1 MNQIVYFTSSVE
13 RKRNRLSP
21 IAVVRTAEKRATET
35 KQSRRSKKKQNKTN
49 KTIKKCTIVFEI
61 IIKRSHYRIT
71 TVSRRRDA
79 SAARSPPFRKRTFIV
94 AKFLR
99 TRLRR
104 TQKCAPRFRQLWL
117 GWGSKWSPSPNFF
130 YSPQLLLRYAFKPNW
145 VRSSVIEL
153 SSGERTFIVAKFLRT
168 RLRRTQ
174 ECAPHSIAQR
184 FIFSTIVSICL

>member
-104 TQKCAPRFRQLWL
+104 TQKCAPRFRQPWL

-130 YSPQLLLRYAFKPNW
+130 YSPQLLLRYAFNLIGFDRVLLNCLQGRGRLSWPSFCAHVCVEPKSARLTPSPN
-145 VRSSVIEL
+145 VLYSQL
-153 SSGERTFIVAKFLRT
+153 
-168 RLRRTQ
+168 
-174 ECAPHSIAQR
+174 
-184 FIFSTIVSICL
+184 